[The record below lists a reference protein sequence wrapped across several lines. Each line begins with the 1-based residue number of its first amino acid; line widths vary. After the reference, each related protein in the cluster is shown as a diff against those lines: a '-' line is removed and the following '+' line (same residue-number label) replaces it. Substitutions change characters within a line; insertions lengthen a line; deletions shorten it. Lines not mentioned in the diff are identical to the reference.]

1 MDDERVKLLKDVA
14 DLKAQVAAL
23 LEHTHP
29 LLVKDVADLQGQLGL
44 KALQEHKHPLIKR
57 KA

>member
-14 DLKAQVAAL
+14 ELKTQVAAL

-29 LLVKDVADLQGQLGL
+29 SLVTDVADLQAQVGL
-44 KALQEHKHPLIKR
+44 KALQEHKHPLIRR

>member
-14 DLKAQVAAL
+14 ELKAAL

-29 LLVKDVADLQGQLGL
+29 LLVKDVEDVKVALGL
-44 KALQEHKHPLIKR
+44 KALQEHKHPLIRR

>member
-14 DLKAQVAAL
+14 ELQAQVVAL

-29 LLVKDVADLQGQLGL
+29 LLVKDVADLKAQLGL
-44 KALQEHKHPLIKR
+44 KALQEHKHPLIRR